1 MAMDDEPIRRMTL
14 GNMRRNGVRDL
25 FVTCKHCV
33 HYAHVNVDAWPDD
46 LAVLSFG
53 ARMRCSK
60 CGRLG
65 ATVRPD
71 WSERAAPGQ

>member
-65 ATVRPD
+65 AMVRPD
-71 WSERAAPGQ
+71 WSERAASGQ